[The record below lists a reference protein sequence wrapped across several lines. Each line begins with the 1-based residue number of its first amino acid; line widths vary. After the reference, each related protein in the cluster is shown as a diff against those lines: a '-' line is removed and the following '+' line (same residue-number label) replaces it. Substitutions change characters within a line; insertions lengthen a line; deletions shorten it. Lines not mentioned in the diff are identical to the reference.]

1 LRYLFLTLIAAGSC
15 GTAASADSAAP
26 APRPFVA
33 AYDVTYRGLGAGTIE
48 FRLRHS
54 GPGPRYIYESH
65 ARPSLLARLVISSK
79 AHEWSLLRIDR
90 SGVQPLSYQLDDGKS
105 GETNDVALEFDWASA
120 TVRGRVEGEAVELP
134 AEPGLQ
140 DRMSIQIAVQTS
152 LLRRQDPGTIAM
164 LDEDRIK
171 RYDYREL
178 RSERITTAAV
188 GEVDTVVFESSRKGS
203 SRVSRLWLA
212 PALDFVTVRA
222 EQIRKG
228 KVETV
233 MVLSAFEQTEE
244 RIMPQT
250 PSASGS

>member
-1 LRYLFLTLIAAGSC
+1 M
-15 GTAASADSAAP
+15 AASADSAAP

-33 AYDVTYRGLGAGTIE
+33 AYDVTYRGFGAGRLE

-65 ARPSLLARLVISSK
+65 ARPSMLARLVISSK

-90 SGVQPLSYQLDDGKS
+90 SGVQPLSYQLDDGRS
-105 GETNDVALEFDWASA
+105 GEKDDVTLDFDWTSA
-120 TVRGRVEGEAVELP
+120 TVRGRVEGRAVELP
-134 AEPGLQ
+134 VVPGLQ
-140 DRMSIQIAVQTS
+140 DRMSIQIAVQTA
-152 LLRRQDPGTIAM
+152 LLRGQQPGTIAL

-178 RSERITTAAV
+178 RHERITTPAV
-188 GEVDTVVFESSRKGS
+188 GEVDTVVFESSREGS

-212 PALDFVTVRA
+212 PDLDFVTVRA
-222 EQIRKG
+222 EQVRKG

-233 MVLSAFEQTEE
+233 MVLSAYERAAE
-244 RIMPQT
+244 RIMPAT
-250 PSASGS
+250 PAATGS